1 MNNTNLTTNFI
12 TGIRAIA
19 VLMVFLV
26 HSGGGGL
33 SEISDLGKTIVYWG
47 RYGVEIFFVISGF
60 TIFYQF
66 YEKDY
71 NKMQF
76 ILIRF
81 LRISIPYYPILIF
94 CFLMMYFKFQEPIYW
109 MNKFNESNIE
119 IKNLLYHMLY
129 LGGFNLK
136 YINTLI
142 GVEWTLYIEMIMY
155 LIFFI
160 LIGFNIIR
168 FNIINTLL
176 FVIVLYSIQLYINE
190 YLKLD
195 PLLFHWSFIK
205 YFYMFIL
212 GGLAYLVRKKFD
224 NFDSCIL
231 THSSNI
237 SIIFLFV
244 LFFAN
249 AKYNLFK
256 DIEEFFSIITFI
268 AIIFIRDNSF
278 LAIFFNNRLFL
289 FLGII
294 SYSFYLW
301 HAIVLGFD
309 LFIIDS
315 LKQFIFINFLYSF
328 LMSTLL
334 AYIWYLIF
342 EQKIYAGIK
351 RYFFDKFKNETN

>member
-26 HSGGGGL
+26 HSGGGL

-71 NKMQF
+71 NKIQF

-176 FVIVLYSIQLYINE
+176 FVIVLYFIQLYINE

-231 THSSNI
+231 THSS
-237 SIIFLFV
+237 
-244 LFFAN
+244 
-249 AKYNLFK
+249 
-256 DIEEFFSIITFI
+256 IITFI
-268 AIIFIRDNSF
+268 AIIFIRNYSF